1 MFVGMLLDFTS
12 SYWVKGA
19 LDKSAVVEVKYTMN
33 YKLIW
38 KTVLIIVIVISAIM
52 LAPSLFR
59 MYELP
64 DSMIRILGI
73 ADIIAL
79 FVLVFSFVKRHK
91 NQ

>member
-1 MFVGMLLDFTS
+1 
-12 SYWVKGA
+12 
-19 LDKSAVVEVKYTMN
+19 MN

>member
-1 MFVGMLLDFTS
+1 
-12 SYWVKGA
+12 
-19 LDKSAVVEVKYTMN
+19 MN

-38 KTVLIIVIVISAIM
+38 ITALITVIVVSVIM
-52 LAPSLFR
+52 VAPSLFR

-79 FVLVFSFVKRHK
+79 SVLVFSFIKSYKKHLAT
-91 NQ
+91 NSSL